1 MNRKR
6 LVSLL
11 VSSLCVSS
19 AFALESLPEDELA
32 QSSAQDGISV
42 LLALPVAGW
51 TAQSIALID
60 KTGIPSTIKP
70 GFEFNRGDLI
80 ARNLGMK
87 TCSDIAI
94 NGACTSINLSPSIAL
109 TLDTVGDTDGNSA
122 TADSMLNLSVGLIGG
137 AKKIRFYID
146 KIGLRNGFGANE
158 TTFIDFVHSD
168 GVGDYIDILPAGGG
182 TLFNLQ
188 LGSET
193 AGHMLTIANGKFDT
207 IDFGSIFLR
216 DKSDTLN
223 GGACATCN
231 LSFTFK
237 MDNVDLTGAGF
248 DISNDGLVFSVS
260 SFVTPIDITFGNIRA
275 GNSGTNMGTIGVK
288 GLQVTN
294 LALTISGK
302 S

>member
-11 VSSLCVSS
+11 VTSLCVSS
-19 AFALESLPEDELA
+19 AFALETLPEDELA

-42 LLALPVAGW
+42 LLALPAAGW

-60 KTGIPSTIKP
+60 KTGIPSAIKP

-80 ARNLGMK
+80 ARSVGVK
-87 TCSDIAI
+87 TCSDPV
-94 NGACTSINLSPSIAL
+94 GPACTSNISPSIAL
-109 TLDTVGDTDGNSA
+109 TIDTVGDTDGNSS
-122 TADSMLNLSVGLIGG
+122 TPDSMLNLSLSLTGG
-137 AKKIRFYID
+137 ATKLRFYID

-158 TTFIDFVHSD
+158 TTFIDFVNSD
-168 GVGDYIDILPAGGG
+168 GVGDYIDIFPIGGG
-182 TLFNLQ
+182 PLLNLQ

-193 AGHMLTIANGKFDT
+193 AGHMLTFANGNFGT
-207 IDFGSIFLR
+207 IDFGTIFLR
-216 DKSDTLN
+216 DKTDTLN

-231 LSFTFK
+231 LSYTFK

-260 SFVTPIDITFGNIRA
+260 SFLTPIDITFGNIRA